1 MQKLKMKNEM
11 EAISKMK
18 NKVGVEELKEDG
30 AKFRLG
36 RFGAQFFAPVTNE
49 PSDISSAGDDDDDD
63 GDEEMELQFSEF
75 HMMIC
80 SVHQGSPRS
89 PGGPTGSLG
98 SGSSRLPGGPGK
110 NEIYQATISPGD
122 AGGPKLLDGILSG
135 PGEPLGPRGPC
146 DPGGPKLLDGILS
159 GPGEPLDPRGPCD
172 PGRSLI
178 PLPRLYH
185 HQVDS

>member
-63 GDEEMELQFSEF
+63 GDEEVESE
-75 HMMIC
+75 
-80 SVHQGSPRS
+80 
-89 PGGPTGSLG
+89 
-98 SGSSRLPGGPGK
+98 
-110 NEIYQATISPGD
+110 
-122 AGGPKLLDGILSG
+122 
-135 PGEPLGPRGPC
+135 
-146 DPGGPKLLDGILS
+146 
-159 GPGEPLDPRGPCD
+159 
-172 PGRSLI
+172 
-178 PLPRLYH
+178 
-185 HQVDS
+185 DSEDEK